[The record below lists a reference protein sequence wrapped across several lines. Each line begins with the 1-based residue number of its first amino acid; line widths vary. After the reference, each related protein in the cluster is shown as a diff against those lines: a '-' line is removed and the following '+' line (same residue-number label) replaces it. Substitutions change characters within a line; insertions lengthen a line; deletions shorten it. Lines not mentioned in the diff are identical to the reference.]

1 MEENPKAPETK
12 KLEIKDTINLPQMI
26 ILTKNEMDGAFAAY
40 NAVKNRLLV
49 SEEIGNRNKTIER
62 QKEAGFACPKN
73 PNSTI
78 VHEFI
83 HFKDAQNYI
92 KKMEKELLVK
102 VIITILIY

>member
-1 MEENPKAPETK
+1 
-12 KLEIKDTINLPQMI
+12 
-26 ILTKNEMDGAFAAY
+26 MDGAFAAY